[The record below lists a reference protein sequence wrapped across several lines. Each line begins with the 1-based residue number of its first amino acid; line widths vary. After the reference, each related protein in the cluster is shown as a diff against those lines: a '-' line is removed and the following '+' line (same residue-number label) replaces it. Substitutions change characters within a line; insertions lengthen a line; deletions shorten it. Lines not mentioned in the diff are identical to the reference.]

1 MIKNMVQS
9 FTVDFL
15 YLFGIVFMF
24 LYLRVTE
31 NPMDVFY
38 LIVITVIYFKMKFYQ
53 WKKYH

>member
-1 MIKNMVQS
+1 MIKNMSQS
-9 FTVDFL
+9 FAVDFL

>member
-1 MIKNMVQS
+1 MIKNMAQS

>member
-38 LIVITVIYFKMKFYQ
+38 LIVITVIYFKVKFYQ

>member
-1 MIKNMVQS
+1 MIKNMSQS
-9 FTVDFL
+9 FAVDFL
-15 YLFGIVFMF
+15 YLFAIVFMF

-38 LIVITVIYFKMKFYQ
+38 LIVITVIYFKVKFYQ

>member
-1 MIKNMVQS
+1 MIKNMAQS

-38 LIVITVIYFKMKFYQ
+38 LIVITVIYFKVKFYQ